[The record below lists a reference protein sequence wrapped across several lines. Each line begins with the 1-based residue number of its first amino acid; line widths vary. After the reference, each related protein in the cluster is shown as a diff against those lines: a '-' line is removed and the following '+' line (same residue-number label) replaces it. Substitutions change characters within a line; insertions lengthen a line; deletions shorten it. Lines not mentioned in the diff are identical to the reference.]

1 MLRITRC
8 RQGALRCW
16 VALSHQMS
24 AHIEKVRCEVAAN
37 GERGSESLDKVIWI
51 AVIITAAT
59 GAAALLATFIDAKLQ
74 GLK

>member
-1 MLRITRC
+1 MLGRPLPSDECPYRE
-8 RQGALRCW
+8 GSLR
-16 VALSHQMS
+16 SG
-24 AHIEKVRCEVAAN
+24 
-37 GERGSESLDKVIWI
+37 GERRTGSESLDKVIWI